1 MKKNIG
7 FESLIMYSTNPDAVP
22 QAESIPEISLPKKE
36 QKLIVRYETKHRA
49 GKPVTLVEGFSGPV
63 ADCEAL
69 GKLLKT
75 KCGCGGSVKDQQ
87 ILIQGDMRQKVLDLL
102 VKEGYTLAKRG
113 N

>member
-1 MKKNIG
+1 MKKNLG

-22 QAESIPEISLPKKE
+22 KEEAAAENTLAKKE

-49 GKPVTLVEGFSGPV
+49 GKPVTLVEGFVGTLS
-63 ADCEAL
+63 DCEAL

-75 KCGCGGSVKDQQ
+75 KCGCGGSVKEQQ
-87 ILIQGDMRQKVLDLL
+87 ILIQGDMRQKVLYLL
-102 VKEGYTLAKRG
+102 QKEGYTLAKRG

>member
-22 QAESIPEISLPKKE
+22 QTEAATEETIEKKA
-36 QKLIVRYETKHRA
+36 QKLLVRYETKHRA
-49 GKPVTLVEGFSGPV
+49 GKPVTMVEGFRGTV
-63 ADCEAL
+63 VDCEAL